1 MLELLQSDAFQSFLN
16 LLIALFIM
24 LIVGFVA
31 GKLGII
37 DGVASKRLSKLII
50 NIGQPALI
58 IYNLIAMPYSSENL
72 GLGFLTLAFGIGLHI
87 FMAVP
92 AYFAF
97 MRFKN
102 MDERKLSEFAT
113 VFGNVGFIGIPI
125 LKALLGEEMGGFQGI
140 FFNVSFQL
148 MIWTWGIM
156 ILARKRDDIKITPKK
171 VFINFGTIPSVIG
184 IALYLLKGI
193 DGFFIPQPIIQSTQ
207 FIQNL
212 CTPIS
217 MLIIGALLA
226 TLNWKQILGS
236 GKVYYL
242 CFVKLLLLPMAICA
256 LMRLFGCG
264 SEWILFAAAVTSMP
278 SATTVSMLAE
288 LHDISPGYSAQA
300 VGTTSLL
307 SIVTMPCVIL
317 FAQWLISL

>member
-1 MLELLQSDAFQSFLN
+1 MLDMNAFLN
-16 LLIALFIM
+16 LIFALFIM

-31 GKLGII
+31 GKLNII
-37 DGVASKRLSKLII
+37 DSVASKRLSKLII

-58 IYNLIAMPYSSENL
+58 IYNLIKMEYSAENL
-72 GLGFLTLAFGIGLHI
+72 GLGFLTLAFGLGLHI
-87 FMAVP
+87 FMAIP

-97 MRFKN
+97 CRFKN
-102 MDERKLSEFAT
+102 LDERKLSEFAT

-125 LKALLGEEMGGFQGI
+125 LESLFGDKGGFMGI

-156 ILARKRDDIKITPKK
+156 ILARKREDIKITPKK
-171 VFINFGTIPSVIG
+171 VLLNFGTIPSAIG
-184 IALYLLKGI
+184 IVLFLLKGI
-193 DGFFIPQPIIQSTQ
+193 DGFFIPKAVVLSASYITA
-207 FIQNL
+207 L

-226 TLNWKQILGS
+226 SRSWKQILGS

-242 CFVKLLLLPMAICA
+242 CLVKLLVIPIAVCA
-256 LMRLFGCG
+256 LMRLLGCG
-264 SEWILFAAAVTSMP
+264 EMWILFAAAVTSMP

-300 VGTTSLL
+300 VGTTSLF
-307 SIVTMPCVIL
+307 SIVTMPCVIWI
-317 FAQWLISL
+317 AQWLISL